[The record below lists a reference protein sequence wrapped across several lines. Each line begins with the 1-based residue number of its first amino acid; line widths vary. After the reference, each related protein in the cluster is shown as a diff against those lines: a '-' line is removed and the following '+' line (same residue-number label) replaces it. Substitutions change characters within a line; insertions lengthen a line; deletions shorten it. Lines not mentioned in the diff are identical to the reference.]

1 MNHPDPGTT
10 EPVALAEWI
19 VENTHF
25 ELDEYEKGII
35 NRIKATKY
43 TGEPNAVYYL
53 FDLRILFWQV
63 VGSLRC
69 KK

>member
-1 MNHPDPGTT
+1 MTPDPALT
-10 EPVALAEWI
+10 EPAVLAQW
-19 VENTHF
+19 VVDNAHF
-25 ELDEYEKGII
+25 ELDEYERGII
-35 NRIKATKY
+35 NKVLATKY
-43 TGEPNAVYYL
+43 TGESTAVYYL